1 MAMLVH
7 QPTNSVGNYNFN
19 AFFYKNYRM
28 YYHFHGNYEVV
39 YMVSGKADVMVDNRT
54 EELTEGS
61 TGVTIISTELLS
73 EELSETEG
81 SFEHP
86 VLKRAAITSTA
97 TVIFLKIILSPFLR
111 RHT

>member
-1 MAMLVH
+1 MYSDIEEAMEV
-7 QPTNSVGNYNFN
+7 TEFSKVSVPEDSE
-19 AFFYKNYRM
+19 AE
-28 YYHFHGNYEVV
+28 EVIGEDSSEAPE
-39 YMVSGKADVMVDNRT
+39 VSEVSV

-61 TGVTIISTELLS
+61 TGVTIISIELLS

-86 VLKRAAITSTA
+86 VLKSNAAMSTA
-97 TVIFLKIILSPFLR
+97 TVIFLKIILSPCLR